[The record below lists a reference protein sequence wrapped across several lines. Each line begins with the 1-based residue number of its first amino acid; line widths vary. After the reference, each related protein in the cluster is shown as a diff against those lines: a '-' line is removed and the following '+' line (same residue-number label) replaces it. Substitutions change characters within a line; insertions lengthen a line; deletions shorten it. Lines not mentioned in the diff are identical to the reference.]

1 MLRPIAS
8 LLRRYGAYL
17 WLILIIGLT
26 IYFGMSQKTEIIRI
40 RDTVLN
46 AGRGWIA
53 ALVALEIVIL
63 GLVAGTYRSLLGK
76 LGHNIKLDTLVGVH
90 LQRVVVGT
98 VTPVGGPSS
107 MAIFVHTLRKR
118 GVRPA
123 DALLAVSIKSVI
135 GNIAFLLLLIPVLFV
150 QEPSGWLIA
159 GTSGLVLLV
168 ALMAATLTIAL
179 RRAKPPRW
187 LIARTPRKGLKLLA
201 QVRRHDISMPE
212 LAGPF
217 AFMMATKLAG
227 VGMLFISLQAV
238 GYNADIQV
246 PLMAYVVGMVFLMVA
261 PVFQGIGFVEVSMVV
276 ALERL
281 GVPPAAA
288 VGATLLTRAGE
299 LWLPL
304 AAGIVLQAMETLGQ
318 RTRPVVQP
326 VLGTAPDRS
335 LDRGARW

>member
-1 MLRPIAS
+1 M
-8 LLRRYGAYL
+8 
-17 WLILIIGLT
+17 LILGFTL
-26 IYFGMSQKTEIIRI
+26 YFGMSQKAEITRI
-40 RDTVLN
+40 RDTVLH
-46 AGRGWIA
+46 AQRGWIV
-53 ALVALEIVIL
+53 ALVALELFIL
-63 GLVAGTYRSLLGK
+63 ALVAGTYRSLLSK
-76 LGHNIKLDTLVGVH
+76 LGHNIKFDTLVGVH

-135 GNIAFLLLLIPVLFV
+135 GNIAFLILLIPVLFV
-150 QEPSGWLIA
+150 QEPSAWLIA
-159 GTSGLVLLV
+159 GTAGLILLV
-168 ALMAATLTIAL
+168 ALMAAALTLVL
-179 RRAKPPRW
+179 RSAKPPRW
-187 LIARTPRKGLKLLA
+187 LLSRIPRKGLKLLA
-201 QVRRHDISMPE
+201 QVRTHDISMPQ

-227 VGMLFISLQAV
+227 VMMLFMALQAV

-261 PVFQGIGFVEVSMVV
+261 PVFQGIGFVEVSMAV

-288 VGATLLTRAGE
+288 IGATLLTRAGE

-304 AAGIVLQAMETLGQ
+304 AAGVALQAFDTLGQ
-318 RTRPVVQP
+318 RFRTPAIQPAVARTR
-326 VLGTAPDRS
+326 
-335 LDRGARW
+335 